1 MTKTRCTEPAN
12 RIDPAVPI
20 QGAST
25 EDRSERSCRREL
37 LVLAAA
43 VCSYGLMQSVT
54 VPTLPAIQIEFRTDQ
69 ATAAWVLTAF
79 LVAASVATP
88 IGGRIGDS
96 FGKRRV
102 LLLSLGAL
110 TAGSL
115 IAVLAPSIEV
125 LIAARVVQGLGGGI
139 IPLSFG
145 IIRDVLPEKRIA
157 GGIAITS
164 SMLAVGFGTGIVVA
178 GPISE
183 LVGYHLLFLLPA
195 VVAASVAI
203 AARLLLPETRVVS
216 GVRVPLF
223 SAVLLG
229 GWLVALSL
237 GVSKAP
243 AWGWTSTAVGCLL
256 SAALVLFACWVYA
269 ELASSVSLIDLRM
282 MARRGVW
289 TVNLVALFSGMAMY
303 GSFGFFPQFNQT
315 PPENGYGFGATVTE
329 AGHMMI
335 PAAIC
340 SFLAGVFAAR
350 VAAVIGLR
358 VALILGSVIVAS
370 ALYSTA
376 FAHDD
381 PWMIYASAGFT
392 GLGAGLTFACLANAA
407 VAAAPR
413 SQTGV
418 AAGVNA
424 NLRTVGGTIGAAVMT
439 TFVTS
444 HTLSSGYPD
453 EPGYTHGFTFLA
465 TAALLAA
472 LLGLLIPRGM
482 ERRTRVG

>member
-1 MTKTRCTEPAN
+1 MTEARCTEAPDRFKPSVANPDPPA
-12 RIDPAVPI
+12 
-20 QGAST
+20 
-25 EDRSERSCRREL
+25 EDRRSYRREL

-54 VPTLPAIQIEFRTDQ
+54 VPTLPAIQIEFQTDQ

-110 TAGSL
+110 TLGSL
-115 IAVLAPSIEV
+115 IAVIAPSIEM

-139 IPLSFG
+139 LPLSFG
-145 IIRDVLPEKRIA
+145 IIRDALPEKRVA
-157 GGIAITS
+157 GGIAVTS
-164 SMLAVGFGTGIVVA
+164 SMLAVGFGMGIVVA

-183 LVGYHLLFLLPA
+183 VVGYHLLFLLPA
-195 VVAASVAI
+195 VVAASVAV
-203 AARLLLPETRVVS
+203 AARLILPETRVVS
-216 GVRVPLF
+216 GVRVPLV
-223 SAVLLG
+223 SALLLG

-243 AWGWTSTAVGCLL
+243 TWGWTSTAVGCLL
-256 SAALVLFACWVYA
+256 SSALILFTCWVYA
-269 ELASSVSLIDLRM
+269 ELTSSVHLIDLRM

-289 TVNLVALFSGMAMY
+289 TVNLAALFSGMAMY

-315 PPENGYGFGATVTE
+315 PSESGYGFGASVTE

-335 PAAIC
+335 PAALA
-340 SFLAGVFAAR
+340 SFLAGVLAAR
-350 VAAVIGLR
+350 VAAVVGLR
-358 VALILGSVIVAS
+358 AALVIGSVVVSS
-370 ALYSTA
+370 ALYFTA
-376 FAHDD
+376 FSHDNR
-381 PWMIYASAGFT
+381 WELYASAGLT
-392 GLGAGLTFACLANAA
+392 GLGAGLSFACLANAA

-424 NLRTVGGTIGAAVMT
+424 NLRTVGGTIGAAIMT

-444 HTLSSGYPD
+444 HTLASGYPA
-453 EPGYTHGFTFLA
+453 EPGYTHGFAFLA
-465 TAALLAA
+465 TAALFAA
-472 LLGLLIPRGM
+472 LFGLLIPRGIKQP
-482 ERRTRVG
+482 T

>member
-1 MTKTRCTEPAN
+1 MTDTRCTEPVG
-12 RIDPAVPI
+12 RFDLPAPS
-20 QGAST
+20 QGAPT
-25 EDRSERSCRREL
+25 EDRSCDRSYRREL
-37 LVLAAA
+37 SVLAAA

-110 TAGSL
+110 TVGSL

-164 SMLAVGFGTGIVVA
+164 SMLAVGFGMGIVVA

-195 VVAASVAI
+195 VVAASVAV
-203 AARLLLPETRVVS
+203 AARLVLPETRALT
-216 GVRVPLF
+216 GVRVPLI
-223 SAVLLG
+223 SALLLG

-237 GVSKAP
+237 GISKAP
-243 AWGWTSTAVGCLL
+243 SWGWASTTVGCLL
-256 SAALVLFACWVYA
+256 SAALSLLACWVYA
-269 ELASSVSLIDLRM
+269 ELTSSVALIDLRM

-315 PPENGYGFGATVTE
+315 PSENGYGFSATVTE

-335 PAAIC
+335 PAAIA

-358 VALILGSVIVAS
+358 VSLILGSTIVAS
-370 ALYSTA
+370 ALYFTA
-376 FAHDD
+376 FVHAD

-424 NLRTVGGTIGAAVMT
+424 NLRTVGGTIGAAAMT

-444 HTLSSGYPD
+444 QTLASGYPA
-453 EPGYTHGFTFLA
+453 ELGYTHGFAFLA

-472 LLGLLIPRGM
+472 LLGLLIPRGIK
-482 ERRTRVG
+482 RHT